1 MRLQPLPAIL
11 MLAAVPLAGQQGTG
25 VVSNVAVSPGQNG
38 EMVFTITG
46 TNPCR
51 AVQIDYGDGST
62 PITHSVRALPAAV
75 THSFPRT
82 GTYQVRARGTGVCAG
97 EAMRSVRIGVGA
109 NQARAGAGG
118 MRFQTIDANG
128 DGVIQ
133 RNEWRGTNQSFQ
145 VHDWNGDGVLQG
157 EEVRTGA
164 ARPRPQ
170 FDDYTGDAYAFNDWS
185 QDRFGGLDRNRDGRV
200 SRTEWPY
207 GVEEFFRADRNRDGT
222 LSSAEFA
229 GTDFDD
235 DRGDRFDYLDAN
247 GNAQVER
254 GEWHASAQAFN
265 WLDRDNNNVISRQ
278 EMGIASATANDS
290 FASLDVNRDQ
300 RLSTDEWLWSR
311 RSFDQRDTNR
321 DGVLTR
327 AELNAAI
334 GQATARAAGAQATT
348 VVVQA
353 RQPWT
358 DTGVLVQ
365 AGDRVSFNAAGTVQL
380 STGNDD
386 IADPTGARSGRFAPE
401 GPLPRDPA
409 GALIARIG
417 ETAPVVI
424 GSRTEALRAPN
435 SGRLYLGVNDDF
447 HQDNNGNFRV
457 EIVVAH

>member
-1 MRLQPLPAIL
+1 MRLQLLPAAL
-11 MLAAVPLAGQQGTG
+11 MLAAVPLAAQQGTG
-25 VVSNVAVSPGQNG
+25 VVSNVTTSPGQNG
-38 EMVFTITG
+38 ETVFTITG

-62 PITHSVRALPAAV
+62 PITHAVRALPAAV
-75 THSFPRT
+75 SHSFPRA

-109 NQARAGAGG
+109 NQTRAGAGG
-118 MRFQTIDANG
+118 MRFQGLDANG

-133 RNEWRGTNQSFQ
+133 RSEWRGSNQSFQ
-145 VHDWNGDGVLQG
+145 VHDWNGDGMLQG

-164 ARPRPQ
+164 ARPRAE
-170 FDDYTGDAYAFNDWS
+170 FDDYTGEAYAFNDWS

-207 GVEEFFRADRNRDGT
+207 GVEEFFRADRNRDGV
-222 LSSAEFA
+222 LSSAEFG

-247 GNAQVER
+247 GNGQVER
-254 GEWHASAQAFN
+254 SEWHASAQAFN

-278 EMGIASATANDS
+278 EMGIASSTANDS
-290 FASLDVNRDQ
+290 FANLDVNRDQ
-300 RLSTDEWLWSR
+300 RLSVDEWVWSR

-321 DGVLTR
+321 DGFLTR
-327 AELNAAI
+327 AEMNTAI
-334 GQATARAAGAQATT
+334 AQGTARAAGAQATT

-358 DTGVLVQ
+358 DTGVIVQ
-365 AGDRVSFNAAGTVQL
+365 AGDRVSFSAAGTVQL

-386 IADPTGARSGRFAPE
+386 IADPKGARSGRFAPE

-417 ETAPVVI
+417 ETTPVMI
-424 GSRTEALRAPN
+424 GARTEALRAPN

-457 EIVVAH
+457 EIVVAR

>member
-1 MRLQPLPAIL
+1 
-11 MLAAVPLAGQQGTG
+11 MLAAVPLAAQQGTG
-25 VVSNVAVSPGQNG
+25 VVSNVAVSSGQNG

-75 THSFPRT
+75 THSFPRA

-109 NQARAGAGG
+109 NQAGAGAGG
-118 MRFQTIDANG
+118 MRFRGLDANG

-133 RNEWRGTNQSFQ
+133 RSEWRGSNQSFQ

-164 ARPRPQ
+164 ARPRPE
-170 FDDYTGDAYAFNDWS
+170 FDDYTGDSYAFNDWS

-207 GVEEFFRADRNRDGT
+207 GVEEFFRADRNRDGV

-247 GNAQVER
+247 GNGQVER

-278 EMGIASATANDS
+278 EMGIASATVNDS
-290 FASLDVNRDQ
+290 FVNLDVNRDQ
-300 RLSTDEWLWSR
+300 RLSADEWLWSR

-334 GQATARAAGAQATT
+334 GQGMARAAGAQATT

-365 AGDRVSFNAAGTVQL
+365 AGDRVSFTAAGTVQL

-409 GALIARIG
+409 GELIARIG
-417 ETAPVVI
+417 ESAPVRI

-435 SGRLYLGVNDDF
+435 SGRLYLGVNDDY

-457 EIVVAH
+457 EVVVAH